1 MLQHCQQPDFSIFC
15 LVVGVIASNGSSVR
29 SNWNY
34 YFDLL
39 GNQVKGSIL
48 NALNACR

>member
-1 MLQHCQQPDFSIFC
+1 MLQHCQQVKPDFSIFF
-15 LVVGVIASNGSSVR
+15 LVVGVIPSNGSSVR

-34 YFDLL
+34 YFDLS

-48 NALNACR
+48 NACR